1 MNGQNGIAGVGIA
14 GTPGVAQFDASFGNM
29 KNGTGFY
36 VPNLG
41 IST

>member
-1 MNGQNGIAGVGIA
+1 MNGMNHAGKTA
-14 GTPGVAQFDASFGNM
+14 GFPGVAQFDASFGNRA
-29 KNGTGFY
+29 NGTEFY